1 MSDRQPNI
9 LFLFTDQQ
17 RYDTIAE
24 LGNPMIRTPALD
36 RLAREGTAFTQAFTP
51 SPVCMAARCAVVTG
65 QPPHRTG
72 CTANNPMPQDET
84 SFMQRLSEQ
93 GYQTAGIGKMHF
105 SPDPY
110 LDWGFE
116 QRIYSEEGATPG
128 DEFMAYLDEQG
139 YGHVHD
145 VHGVRGEYYYLPQPS
160 QLPAEH
166 HHTHWIADRSI
177 DLLKDRDRDRP
188 FFLWASFI
196 KPHPPFENPTP
207 WNKLY
212 RAPEMRPPFR
222 PGGYE
227 NLLNFW
233 NRIQN
238 RYKYRDA
245 GIDDNLMRTMRA
257 AYYAA
262 ISFIDYNVGRILEA
276 LGDEIDN
283 TLIVYSADHGELL
296 GDYGSVGKRSMLDAG
311 ARVPLLVRYPEQFTA
326 GARVDAPTTLLDIW
340 PTLLAA
346 AGADEIYS
354 SEEGEALQR
363 VANGSTER
371 KLVFSQFSEGR
382 FGLYMVTDG
391 RYKYIY
397 SAADEKEWLLDRKND
412 PSESHN
418 FAYNLTYHD
427 VTARLRR
434 ALLARF
440 EADEY
445 DIAVA
450 DGEWR
455 RYGKQTLP
463 DDPDFGL
470 LFQDPPSTQTHINA
484 LGPYARQ
491 VTVPDSA
498 SYAAF
503 AHLARD
509 D

>member
-1 MSDRQPNI
+1 MATKQPNI

-17 RYDTIAE
+17 RHDTIGA
-24 LGNPMIRTPALD
+24 LGNPTIRTPALD

-51 SPVCMAARCAVVTG
+51 SPVCMAARCSVVTG
-65 QPPHRTG
+65 LPPHETG
-72 CTANNPMPQDET
+72 CTANNPMPQDRP

-93 GYQTAGIGKMHF
+93 GYQTTGIGKMHF

-128 DEFMAYLDEQG
+128 DEFMAYLVEQG
-139 YGHVHD
+139 YGHVQD
-145 VHGVRGEYYYLPQPS
+145 VHGVRGEYYYIPQPS
-160 QLPAEH
+160 QLPAER

-177 DLLKDRDRDRP
+177 DFLENRDQDRP
-188 FFLWASFI
+188 FFLWSSFI

-212 RAPEMRPPFR
+212 RAPEMLPPFR
-222 PGGYE
+222 PDGYE
-227 NLLNFW
+227 NLLTYW

-262 ISFIDYNVGRILEA
+262 ISFIDYNVGRILDA

-283 TLIVYSADHGELL
+283 TLIIYSSDHGELL

-311 ARVPLLVRYPEQFTA
+311 VRVPMLARYPQQFA
-326 GARVDAPTTLLDIW
+326 PGARIDAPTSLLDIW
-340 PTLLAA
+340 PTALHA
-346 AGADEIYS
+346 AGAESVHS
-354 SEEGEALQR
+354 SGEGEALHR
-363 VANGSTER
+363 VADGSTAR
-371 KLVFSQFSEGR
+371 KVVFSQFSEGR

-391 RYKYIY
+391 RFKYIY
-397 SAADEKEWLLDRKND
+397 SAADEKEWLFDRQRD

-418 FAYNLTYHD
+418 FAYNLTYHAE
-427 VTARLRR
+427 TARLRQVI
-434 ALLARF
+434 LDRF
-440 EADEY
+440 EADGY
-445 DIAVA
+445 DLAVS
-450 DGEWR
+450 DGGWR
-455 RYGKQTLP
+455 RYGKQALP

-470 LFQDPPSTQTHINA
+470 LFQDPPGTQERIDA

-491 VTVPDSA
+491 VTVPNLA
-498 SYAAF
+498 AYAAF
-503 AHLARD
+503 AHLAKD